1 MRIVRP
7 TEVTD
12 ARLISSSVPENDYP
26 VYLANHPYQEG
37 DRVIVL
43 SNHTVYEALRAS
55 TGVDPVDSPLD
66 WLAIGPTNRWAMF
79 DDRVGTST
87 TAVGSINLTLDLGIV
102 SGLALLDLKGVL
114 SVRVV
119 MTAPEGTV
127 YDKTINLVDPSPVY
141 DWWTYFFE
149 EITIKKFLLLTDLPT
164 YRVSQVSVTISGDP
178 AQTVSVGSF
187 VAGKLL
193 TFNNSVNYGAS
204 VGIQD
209 YSVKGRDEFGNSKIV
224 ERAFAKRARWNFDV
238 PNNRITLLQRELSD
252 LRAKPAVYIG
262 YEALEPMVVYGF
274 YKDFD
279 IVISRPTMSEC
290 SLDIEGLV

>member
-1 MRIVRP
+1 MRIIRP
-7 TEVTD
+7 TEITD

-26 VYLANHPYQEG
+26 VWLAHQHYHIG

-43 SNHTVYEALRAS
+43 STHTIYEALVNS
-55 TGVDPVDSPLD
+55 TGTDPIANPLE

-79 DDRVGTST
+79 DEKIGTST
-87 TAVGSINLTLDLGIV
+87 TAVGSISLSLDIGIASGIAILDLE
-102 SGLALLDLKGVL
+102 GVL

-119 MTAPEGTV
+119 MTAPEGVV
-127 YDKTINLVDPSPVY
+127 YDKTVNLVDASPVY

-149 EITIKKFLLLTDLPT
+149 EISVSKFVLLTDFPT
-164 YRVSQVSVTISGDP
+164 YRVSRVDITITGDP
-178 AQTVSVGSF
+178 AKTVGVGSL
-187 VAGKLL
+187 VAGKLIY
-193 TFNNSVNYGAS
+193 FSNSVNYGAS

-209 YSVKGRDEFGNSKIV
+209 YSVKGRDEFGNVKVV
-224 ERAFAKRARWNFDV
+224 ERAFSKRARWNFDV
-238 PNNRITLLQRELSD
+238 PNTKITLLQRELSA
-252 LRAKPAVYIG
+252 LRARPAIYIG
-262 YEALEPMVVYGF
+262 YESLEPMVVYGF

>member
-1 MRIVRP
+1 MRIIRP

-12 ARLISSSVPENDYP
+12 ARLVSSSVPENDYP
-26 VYLANHPYQEG
+26 VYLAHHPYDKG
-37 DRVIVL
+37 DRVIIL
-43 SNHTVYEALRAS
+43 SNHTIYEALSTS
-55 TGVDPVDSPLD
+55 TGVDPITNPLE

-87 TAVGSINLTLDLGIV
+87 TAVGSIGLTLDLGTV
-102 SGLALLDLKGVL
+102 SGLALLDLEGIL

-119 MTAPEGTV
+119 MTAPEGVV
-127 YDKTINLVDPSPVY
+127 YDRTINLVDPSPVY

-149 EITIKKFLLLTDLPT
+149 EITIRKFLLLTDLPT
-164 YRVSQVSVTISGDP
+164 YRVSQVSVTIAGDP

-193 TFNNSVNYGAS
+193 SFSNSVNYGAS

-238 PNNRITLLQRELSD
+238 PNNRITLLQRELSE

-262 YEALEPMVVYGF
+262 YEDLEPMVVYGF

>member
-1 MRIVRP
+1 MRIIRP

-12 ARLISSSVPENDYP
+12 ARLIYSSVPENDYP
-26 VYLANHPYQEG
+26 IYLAHHTYHKG
-37 DRVIVL
+37 DRVIIL
-43 SNHTVYEALRAS
+43 SNHTIYEALSTS
-55 TGVDPVDSPLD
+55 TGVDPVNNPLE
-66 WLAIGPTNRWAMF
+66 WLAVGPTNRWAMF

-87 TAVGSINLTLDLGIV
+87 TAVGSINLTLNLGIV

-119 MTAPEGTV
+119 MSAPEGVV
-127 YDKTINLVDPSPVY
+127 YDRTVNLVDSSPVY

-149 EITIKKFLLLTDLPT
+149 EITIRKFLLLTDLPT
-164 YRVSQVSVTISGDP
+164 YRVSQVSVTITGEP

-193 TFNNSVNYGAS
+193 SFSNSVNYGAS

-209 YSVKGRDEFGNSKIV
+209 YSVKGRDDFGNSKIV

>member
-1 MRIVRP
+1 
-7 TEVTD
+7 
-12 ARLISSSVPENDYP
+12 
-26 VYLANHPYQEG
+26 
-37 DRVIVL
+37 
-43 SNHTVYEALRAS
+43 
-55 TGVDPVDSPLD
+55 
-66 WLAIGPTNRWAMF
+66 
-79 DDRVGTST
+79 
-87 TAVGSINLTLDLGIV
+87 
-102 SGLALLDLKGVL
+102 
-114 SVRVV
+114 
-119 MTAPEGTV
+119 MTAPEGVV
-127 YDKTINLVDPSPVY
+127 YGKTINLVDLSPVY

-149 EITIKKFLLLTDLPT
+149 EITIRKFLLLTDLPT
-164 YRVSQVSVTISGDP
+164 YRVSQVSVTITGDP

-193 TFNNSVNYGAS
+193 SFSNSVNYGAS

-209 YSVKGRDEFGNSKIV
+209 YSVKGRDEFGNTKIV
-224 ERAFAKRARWNFDV
+224 ERAFAKKARWNFDV

>member
-1 MRIVRP
+1 MRIIRP

-12 ARLISSSVPENDYP
+12 TRLISSSVPEDDYP
-26 VYLANHPYQEG
+26 VHLADKPYQEG
-37 DRVIVL
+37 ERVIVP
-43 SNHTVYEALRAS
+43 SNHTIYEALREN
-55 TGVDPVDSPLD
+55 TGVNPVDNPLD
-66 WLAIGPTNRWAMF
+66 WLAVGPTNRWAMF
-79 DDRVGTST
+79 DDKIGTST
-87 TAVGSINLTLDLGIV
+87 TAVGSIDLTLDLGIV
-102 SGLALLDLKGVL
+102 SGIALLDLKGVL
-114 SVRVV
+114 DVRVV
-119 MTAPEGTV
+119 MTAPEGVV
-127 YDKTINLVDPSPVY
+127 YDRTTNLVDPSPVY

-149 EITIKKFLLLTDLPT
+149 EITIRKFLLLTDLPT
-164 YRVSQVSVTISGDP
+164 YRVSQVSVTISGNP
-178 AQTVSVGSF
+178 EQTVSVGSF

-193 TFNNSVNYGAS
+193 TFGHSVNYGAS

-209 YSVKGRDEFGNSKIV
+209 YSVKGRDEFGNSNII

-238 PNNRITLLQRELSD
+238 PNNRITLLQRELSE